1 MKKYTLTSIMGTVL
15 ALSSCSHV
23 TVTKTGS
30 GIFSPTTPANVEIRA
45 TVPERKFDE
54 VAMVS
59 VDAFGNPAN
68 AYNLIR
74 QKSSALGADAVI
86 LQNQMPFPPRVLIN
100 GVAIKY
106 KK

>member
-1 MKKYTLTSIMGTVL
+1 M
-15 ALSSCSHV
+15 
-23 TVTKTGS
+23 
-30 GIFSPTTPANVEIRA
+30 PASVEIRA
-45 TVPERKFDE
+45 TVPEKKFDE

-74 QKSSALGADAVI
+74 QKASALGADAVI
-86 LQNQMPFPPRVLIN
+86 LQNQMPFGARVLIN